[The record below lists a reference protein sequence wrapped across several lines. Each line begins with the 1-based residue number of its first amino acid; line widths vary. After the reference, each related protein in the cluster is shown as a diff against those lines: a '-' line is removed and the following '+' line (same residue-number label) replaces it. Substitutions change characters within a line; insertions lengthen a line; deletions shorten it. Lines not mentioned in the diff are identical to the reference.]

1 MNISSDTL
9 KVLKNFAAINPNI
22 VCKPGQKLSTIS
34 DAKNILASAD
44 IQEDFPQEFGIYD
57 LNEFLSVVNLIDDA
71 ALSFD
76 EKFVTVAGDNKQKI
90 NYYFSSPEILT
101 SPEKDLTMPS
111 AEFNISLSMD
121 TLANIRKAATVLGH
135 NELVIEGNNGD
146 VCAKVI
152 DSKDA
157 TANAY
162 EIHLDHNNDC
172 KNKFSFVVNIANL
185 KLLEG
190 DYFLSI
196 SSKLISSWQ
205 NTDFPVNYFIAL
217 EKTSEFHV

>member
-1 MNISSDTL
+1 
-9 KVLKNFAAINPNI
+9 
-22 VCKPGQKLSTIS
+22 
-34 DAKNILASAD
+34 
-44 IQEDFPQEFGIYD
+44 
-57 LNEFLSVVNLIDDA
+57 
-71 ALSFD
+71 
-76 EKFVTVAGDNKQKI
+76 
-90 NYYFSSPEILT
+90 
-101 SPEKDLTMPS
+101 MPS

-172 KNKFSFVVNIANL
+172 KNKYN
-185 KLLEG
+185 KLWTIHI
-190 DYFLSI
+190 Y
-196 SSKLISSWQ
+196 
-205 NTDFPVNYFIAL
+205 
-217 EKTSEFHV
+217 

>member
-1 MNISSDTL
+1 
-9 KVLKNFAAINPNI
+9 
-22 VCKPGQKLSTIS
+22 
-34 DAKNILASAD
+34 
-44 IQEDFPQEFGIYD
+44 
-57 LNEFLSVVNLIDDA
+57 
-71 ALSFD
+71 
-76 EKFVTVAGDNKQKI
+76 
-90 NYYFSSPEILT
+90 
-101 SPEKDLTMPS
+101 
-111 AEFNISLSMD
+111 MD
-121 TLANIRKAATVLGH
+121 TLASIRKAAAVLGH
-135 NELVIEGNNGD
+135 NELVINGDNGD
-146 VCAKVI
+146 VSAKVI
-152 DSKDA
+152 DTKDS